1 MFSSW
6 EGTKYADNAKYLF
19 EYVNTYDE
27 KGIRCIWM
35 TKDED
40 VLKEV
45 IEKGYEGYLIG
56 TKKSKI
62 IQKHAGVALRTH
74 GLDGFGDFPYIF
86 GAHNVHLCHGIGGN
100 KRTYYAQRKKNKL
113 IKVLSITKAKMF
125 NYAYRDVT
133 ISTSSF
139 CAEVAKIEML
149 TKKNVPIIGLAR
161 NDFINVPINDLS
173 EVFSEEFI
181 RQHNLKKDLN
191 YITFMPTYRPHKTSQ
206 KKLEDII
213 SKIASD
219 EKLDDILKENNGKL
233 VIKLHYATDM
243 NYVKCGKNVLFLR
256 DKDINDVAKLL
267 RLSKLLI
274 TDYSS
279 CAMDF
284 ALKQKDIIFYAPD
297 LEEYDK
303 ETGMY
308 QEFLNFLYKYRIITM
323 EDLRE
328 RIKKAF
334 EYDFKATEGVK
345 EINQLF
351 NERASEVGQFRKLTY
366 EYLCS
371 IIKV

>member
-1 MFSSW
+1 MLKKIEIKNNIDRGFKHWSINLIRFYYQRTIGNIICKRNPKIWVFSSW

-74 GLDGFGDFPYIF
+74 GLDDFGDFPYIF

-161 NDFINVPINDLS
+161 NDFINVPIND
-173 EVFSEEFI
+173 
-181 RQHNLKKDLN
+181 
-191 YITFMPTYRPHKTSQ
+191 YQ
-206 KKLEDII
+206 K
-213 SKIASD
+213 
-219 EKLDDILKENNGKL
+219 
-233 VIKLHYATDM
+233 
-243 NYVKCGKNVLFLR
+243 
-256 DKDINDVAKLL
+256 
-267 RLSKLLI
+267 
-274 TDYSS
+274 YSVRS
-279 CAMDF
+279 
-284 ALKQKDIIFYAPD
+284 L
-297 LEEYDK
+297 
-303 ETGMY
+303 
-308 QEFLNFLYKYRIITM
+308 
-323 EDLRE
+323 
-328 RIKKAF
+328 
-334 EYDFKATEGVK
+334 
-345 EINQLF
+345 
-351 NERASEVGQFRKLTY
+351 
-366 EYLCS
+366 
-371 IIKV
+371 